1 MPIAGYSLTI
11 LIGYLLGSIPTGFLV
26 AKARGVD
33 IRTLGSGNIGA
44 TNVARVAGKTRGLL
58 TLLADSAKGFIPAII
73 AQQMAFS
80 HTAVAVVAT
89 AAFLGH
95 LYPVFLRFQGGKGV
109 ATAFGVLLALAP
121 IATLVSLAVFT
132 AVILSSRTVSL
143 SSIAAATAAPI
154 ALWFLSY
161 PPPLIVMST
170 LFAAMIIL
178 RHRENIRRLL
188 SGTEPRFGAD

>member
-1 MPIAGYSLTI
+1 MEAIIAIFSY
-11 LIGYLLGSIPTGFLV
+11 LIGSIPAGYIVGRLAGLDV
-26 AKARGVD
+26 RKS
-33 IRTLGSGNIGA
+33 GSGNIGA
-44 TNVARVAGKTRGLL
+44 TNVARVAGKGRGLL

-73 AQQMAFS
+73 AQQMAFD
-80 HTAVAVVAT
+80 HTAVALIAT

-121 IATLVSLAVFT
+121 MATLVSLAVFT

-143 SSIAAATAAPI
+143 SSIAAAIAAPI

-161 PPPLIVMST
+161 PLPLIVMSA
-170 LFAAMIIL
+170 LFAVMIIL

>member
-1 MPIAGYSLTI
+1 MEAIIAIFSY
-11 LIGYLLGSIPTGFLV
+11 LIGSIPAGYIVGRLAGLDV
-26 AKARGVD
+26 RKS
-33 IRTLGSGNIGA
+33 GSGNIGA

-161 PPPLIVMST
+161 PPPLIVMSA

-178 RHRENIRRLL
+178 RHRENMRRLL